1 MNNKYTHDKIE
12 NTTEAIIN
20 HGETRMNE
28 DGKDLDGL

>member
-20 HGETRMNE
+20 HGETRMNKYGE
-28 DGKDLDGL
+28 DLDGL